1 VPAWLRT
8 IAARRAVDWTRRAAA
23 RPPLAQYEAGE
34 TAVEP
39 RDVHQLRHLDMV
51 SALQE
56 LPASQRETLVLA
68 FYGDMSYPEIAEQT
82 STPLGTVKSR
92 ALLGMRRLASLEAS
106 GLDD

>member
-1 VPAWLRT
+1 
-8 IAARRAVDWTRRAAA
+8 
-23 RPPLAQYEAGE
+23 
-34 TAVEP
+34 
-39 RDVHQLRHLDMV
+39 MV

-56 LPASQRETLVLA
+56 LPANQRETLVLA